1 MRPGF
6 LVDPTD
12 GTFPAMSTNHRSVA
26 STARGGM
33 SAHVRKRVKRAAEPV
48 LVRVER
54 WMARRIVETV
64 RQELAETREELSADL
79 ATLVELTV
87 ELERIAGRLEARLEA
102 TGARDTA

>member
-12 GTFPAMSTNHRSVA
+12 GTFLVMSTNHRSVA
-26 STARGGM
+26 STARTGM

-87 ELERIAGRLEARLEA
+87 ELERIAARLEA

>member
-1 MRPGF
+1 
-6 LVDPTD
+6 
-12 GTFPAMSTNHRSVA
+12 MSTNHRAVA
-26 STARGGM
+26 STAHRGGM
-33 SAHVRKRVKRAAEPV
+33 SAYVRRGAKRAAEPV
-48 LVRVER
+48 LARVER

-87 ELERIAGRLEARLEA
+87 ELERIAARLEA

>member
-1 MRPGF
+1 MFEAVGAA
-6 LVDPTD
+6 TSK
-12 GTFPAMSTNHRSVA
+12 PAMRSVWARTA
-26 STARGGM
+26 STE
-33 SAHVRKRVKRAAEPV
+33 SKRAPTGAMDSERAAEPS
-48 LVRVER
+48 LARVER

-87 ELERIAGRLEARLEA
+87 ELERIAARLEA